1 MLFLFIFIHRLK
13 ALNINMNII
22 LTEEQLINNVFLTEE
37 RIASLILEGKDPI
50 ELLKYKF
57 QNIPTETIESIVSI
71 DPTKKKSMAQ
81 WVCKQWNNEKNTI
94 IAALNN
100 GKLEKLFQYSKE
112 HPDVQL
118 KNIPSVEEGI
128 KMYVG
133 EADDENADSVLGK
146 SSEPYTYVKNL
157 GEDVESSLA
166 NDFDIVY
173 KDSDWI
179 IAVPN
184 TYEAACKLGEGMKW
198 CTANAFGNGEDYYEN
213 YLNKGGKYYVNFD
226 LSKGQPGVVNK
237 LEYPYT
243 RYQFHFESNQFMDS
257 HDDPIDF
264 DGIDL
269 PDGAR
274 EFYEKEGYDLDEYG
288 ISDEEKY
295 ERYESRRIEDGL
307 YVADDLTL
315 MQEWD
320 DNYEFEENNDR
331 TEYYLYDDN
340 DSQDPIDYDNS
351 YYKNNDTILYRNSD
365 SSAIVLKNTSD
376 EYVIV
381 YKGDTNTR
389 RVWETYTTNFYT
401 VDSHNDIIVGVNV
414 DDYEL
419 FTALGYETYNSLKLG
434 EHDYVKIFMNQE
446 LGPYAELVTEEG
458 FHTLVDL
465 KPENNYNE
473 PKIVIALDVPQNG
486 EMFVADENN
495 RIQGKYR
502 TYSLDE
508 NESNED
514 SELFQVIKKLDD
526 NRVLVQFDGTDE
538 YNILDMQEHKY
549 VVPFNFS
556 SFNFDTKLGYS
567 ITKYKGNNDTNIAI
581 SYDGQQI
588 GDEYMYIQVIQQPRF
603 LLGKISKNGIPIVAD
618 FIDLEQ
624 KRVTMRCADIDTNF
638 GLLGRNKNICQALTS
653 DKEKILV
660 DFEKGERILPDY
672 TDFAKI
678 PYNMYFF
685 AGKKYGS
692 KTYALFDYITTQMV
706 VDNVVTVNPSHY
718 QGVPL
723 IVLFGDYKYNLLS
736 DNGSLALSQN
746 VESINT
752 NDNLSYRRMFEITNN
767 GNIYLYSCKQN
778 DYVAFPNGI
787 NSKILTRRVQYLGSV
802 IELDTPKYEFY
813 FKYDGTPY
821 SCLDRTKN
829 CKVEI
834 NQYTNPEISQI
845 LRELLNQDAAIK
857 ECIKKQFNDTLKK
870 LWKAY

>member
-1 MLFLFIFIHRLK
+1 
-13 ALNINMNII
+13 MNII

-37 RIASLILEGKDPI
+37 RLSSLILEGRDPI

-57 QNIPTETIESIVSI
+57 QNIPTEIIESIVSI
-71 DPTKKKSMAQ
+71 DPTKKKSMTQ
-81 WVCKQWNNEKNTI
+81 WVCKQWDSEKNTI
-94 IAALNN
+94 IQALNN
-100 GKLEKLFQYSKE
+100 GKMEKLFQYSKD

-133 EADDENADSVLGK
+133 ETDDENADSVLGK

-173 KDSDWI
+173 KDSDWV

-257 HDDPIDF
+257 HDDPVDF
-264 DGIDL
+264 DNIDL

-274 EFYEKEGYDLDEYG
+274 EFYEEEGYDLDEYG
-288 ISDEEKY
+288 ISDEEKLD
-295 ERYESRRIEDGL
+295 RYLDRRFEDALYITHGL
-307 YVADDLTL
+307 NL
-315 MQEWD
+315 MQEWND
-320 DNYEFEENNDR
+320 DYNFEEGNDR

-340 DSQDPIDYDNS
+340 DDRDPVTYDCDF
-351 YYKNNDTILYRNSD
+351 YKRNDTIQYRNGD
-365 SSAIVLKNTSD
+365 SSAIVLKTANDT
-376 EYVIV
+376 YAIV
-381 YKGDTNTR
+381 YKGDTSHR
-389 RVWETYTTNFYT
+389 RDWEIYEADLYT
-401 VDSHNDIIVGVNV
+401 VHRYNDIIVGVSIDN
-414 DDYEL
+414 YEL
-419 FTALGYETYNSLKLG
+419 FYEKGHGTYGSIQLG
-434 EHDYVKIFMNQE
+434 EHDYAKVFINPE

-465 KPENNYNE
+465 SFENDYNE

-502 TYSLDE
+502 TYTLDE

-514 SELFQVIKKLDD
+514 YEQFQVVKKLDD
-526 NRVLVQFDGTDE
+526 NRVLVQFDKTDE
-538 YNILDMQEHKY
+538 YNIMDMQEHKY

-567 ITKYKGNNDTNIAI
+567 ITRYKGDNDAEIAI

-588 GDEYMYIQVIQQPRF
+588 GDEYMYIQVIQRPRF

-624 KRVTMRCADIDTNF
+624 KRVTLRCADIDTNF
-638 GLLGRNKNICQALTS
+638 GLLGRNKNVCQALTS

-678 PYNMYFF
+678 PYNMHFF
-685 AGKKYGS
+685 AGKKYGGE
-692 KTYALFDYITTQMV
+692 TYALFDYLTTQMV
-706 VDNVVTVNPSHY
+706 VDNVVTVKPSHY

-723 IVLFGDYKYNLLS
+723 IVLFGDYKYNLLF

-767 GNIYLYSCKQN
+767 ENIYLYSCKQN

-787 NSKILTRRVQYLGSV
+787 NSQMLTRQVQYLGSL
-802 IELDTPKYEFY
+802 IELDTQKYEFY
-813 FKYDGTPY
+813 FRYDGTPH
-821 SCLDRTKN
+821 SCLDRTSGS
-829 CKVEI
+829 KVEI
-834 NQYTNPEISQI
+834 NQYASQET
-845 LRELLNQDAAIK
+845 LQTLKELLNQDSAIK
-857 ECIKKQFNDTLKK
+857 ESIKKQFNDTLKK
-870 LWKAY
+870 LWKTY